1 MTTAAEDFRA
11 ALLAHAPL
19 VGLVGQGV
27 AMHAVPANQALPYV
41 VFSGAAEVEQVLDGA
56 ADERTTFTVDCWA
69 TTAESAAAVA
79 AAVRGA
85 VVAFDDASTTTS
97 ATVLSQ
103 QGGYDAE
110 LGLDGVVLTVE
121 WWP

>member
-41 VFSGAAEVEQVLDGA
+41 VFTAATEADQVLAGA
-56 ADERTTFTVDCWA
+56 ADEKTTFTVDCWA
-69 TTAESAAAVA
+69 TTAEGAADVGA
-79 AAVRGA
+79 A
-85 VVAFDDASTTTS
+85 VVAAVEAFDAASTTTS

-110 LGLDGVVLTVE
+110 LGLDGVVLAVE